1 MASTA
6 LYLLGQFCCYIK
18 FFSMNLK
25 PLNRIEA
32 SMIQEERIT
41 VLNRKEI
48 KKGRYVLYW
57 MQASQMA

>member
-1 MASTA
+1 
-6 LYLLGQFCCYIK
+6 
-18 FFSMNLK
+18 
-25 PLNRIEA
+25 
-32 SMIQEERIT
+32 MIQEERIT